1 MTVTNFHTYYQGS
14 EMVVAGKLPSD
25 SVKVATNDLVKYEI
39 VATQAS
45 GEDYSVKGTYDGSA
59 VSWKKMSISQ

>member
-1 MTVTNFHTYYQGS
+1 
-14 EMVVAGKLPSD
+14 MVVAGKLPSD